1 MSETN
6 VVFSSEGV
14 NLIIKCP
21 IEDKMKEICQK
32 YSTKINK
39 NINSLLFLHEEKQ
52 VNFELS
58 FKELANSS
66 DRNNNKMIIMVNY
79 KKNEKILNNINSIYI
94 TKILFSHL
102 DEIIKLKLIKYNKKL
117 QNKIDVK
124 LINYKFYNRKY
135 IIYETK
141 VKGKEYDG
149 ENDTLYFEWEYL
161 NGERN
166 GKGKEYYY
174 NGNIIFEGEYLNGER
189 LSGKAYDNEGNLCY
203 DLKNAN
209 GIIKEYDI
217 MVN

>member
-39 NINSLLFLHEEKQ
+39 NINSLLFLYEEKQ

-58 FKELANSS
+58 FKELVNSS

-94 TKILFSHL
+94 TKILY
-102 DEIIKLKLIKYNKKL
+102 ILK
-117 QNKIDVK
+117 
-124 LINYKFYNRKY
+124 
-135 IIYETK
+135 
-141 VKGKEYDG
+141 
-149 ENDTLYFEWEYL
+149 EN
-161 NGERN
+161 
-166 GKGKEYYY
+166 
-174 NGNIIFEGEYLNGER
+174 I
-189 LSGKAYDNEGNLCY
+189 
-203 DLKNAN
+203 
-209 GIIKEYDI
+209 
-217 MVN
+217 